1 MRPMTCLAAPAAV
14 LLAFLPAGCW
24 WGPKTG
30 GNRGQAEA
38 VSSRALEQLRNVAR
52 DTAWDKS
59 LPMKKRVEA
68 FEALRRS
75 FETGTPEEVIIRYF
89 DPESRSRLR
98 EGYDGFVLLIVGPDG
113 KERWLTIIHGK
124 LSNDPKHDRG

>member
-1 MRPMTCLAAPAAV
+1 MRPITGMAAL
-14 LLAFLPAGCW
+14 LLALLALLGVGCR
-24 WGPKTG
+24 GDSKTVG
-30 GNRGQAEA
+30 GQAEA

-59 LPMKKRVEA
+59 LPMEKRVEA